1 MQETCSFGK
10 RRPARLVIFSCE
22 VRWRRTGAFTLIELL
37 VVIAIIAILASLLL
51 PALAKAKEKGQQIY
65 CLNNMKQLALA
76 THLYTGDNNEWFP
89 PMQDFVAKQG
99 FETSWRSYLFPL
111 VGKNAR
117 VFDCPVEKEAV
128 YAQGA
133 RAKPKPPRP
142 DIVGLPVSGEIEL
155 LSGIGAVDVHWTFGG
170 APPPF
175 GRPAGYENNVCR
187 WPNVESPS
195 QLILFGDGN
204 SDIFKVWPNDR
215 WWIWKEIGTANS
227 RGFNRATQ
235 KDPGAFRHN
244 RKSNYALADGR
255 ASLLDPAKIPCD
267 TNSCWWSAKADP
279 H

>member
-1 MQETCSFGK
+1 M
-10 RRPARLVIFSCE
+10 
-22 VRWRRTGAFTLIELL
+22 IELL

-51 PALAKAKEKGQQIY
+51 PAIAKAREKGQQIF
-65 CLNNMKQLALA
+65 CLNNEKQLALA

-89 PMQDFVAKQG
+89 PMQDFLTQKG

-111 VGKNAR
+111 VAQNR
-117 VFDCPVEKEAV
+117 RLYDCPVEKEEV
-128 YAQGA
+128 YALGA

-142 DIVGLPVSGEIEL
+142 EVIGLAANGEIEL
-155 LSGIGAVDVHWTFGG
+155 LSGLGAVNVHWLAGG

-175 GRPAGYENNVCR
+175 GRPAGYENNMCR
-187 WPNVESPS
+187 WQNVESPS

-215 WWIWKEIGTANS
+215 WWIWKEIGNANAP
-227 RGFNRATQ
+227 GFNRATQ

-244 RKSNYALADGR
+244 RRSNYSFADGR
-255 ASLLDPAKIPCD
+255 AALLDPARIPCD